1 MDEQSIRRLLDSCF
15 LAKNVI
21 ETMKEL
27 PKGFKPRHIHVVEAV
42 YELARVQEEVRVSD
56 ISQYL
61 NITTPSVPK
70 LIQELEKMKALKKD
84 SQKEDKRVSLVC
96 LTDYGL
102 ELQEKYVTNYHKEWA
117 DKLQDVTQDE
127 EDTMIRVIK
136 RLSETMPGNS
146 LINKE

>member
-1 MDEQSIRRLLDSCF
+1 MD
-15 LAKNVI
+15 
-21 ETMKEL
+21 
-27 PKGFKPRHIHVVEAV
+27 
-42 YELARVQEEVRVSD
+42 ELARVQEEVRVSD

-61 NITTPSVPK
+61 NITTPSVTK

-127 EDTMIRVIK
+127 EDTVIRVIK